1 MKNSKQIKKD
11 VDSLKPK
18 QLNEKY
24 PKAYNSWRAMKH
36 RRNTHGAVIH
46 KDFESFGSFLLIM
59 GDKPSDEHTLDRIN
73 NDDKEYSPEKVRWAT
88 KKQQSNNKS
97 DNVLLTNV
105 EGITHTLAEW
115 AYKTDQNPNTLRQ
128 RRARGWN
135 DTEIISGI
143 RDRGVALKLQ
153 PFPFE
158 SQRKW
163 EDKWLD
169 YALDG
174 GELPRLEFLYK
185 ELEKQLS
192 MWGTRLVI
200 LGSMLGDGSP
210 EYDVYELIEH
220 SPDSIQSELRRYY
233 AYLKSLDKEAL
244 IDLKDK
250 VDESMKKYQPIFKEV
265 KEQIEYDL
273 KYQEAFEKRPD
284 TLTKGQF
291 RDYYAKR
298 KPRPKYTVN
307 LPVNE
312 DDKEAE
318 TEEV

>member
-1 MKNSKQIKKD
+1 MKNSEKIKTD
-11 VDSLKPK
+11 VKNLKPK

-24 PKAYNSWRAMKH
+24 PKTYNSWRAMKQ
-36 RRNTHGAVIH
+36 RRNTHGAIIH
-46 KDFESFGSFLLIM
+46 KDFESFDSFLLIM

-73 NDDKEYSPEKVRWAT
+73 NDDKEYSPKKVRWAT

-153 PFPFE
+153 PFPYE
-158 SQRKW
+158 TQNKW
-163 EDKWLD
+163 ETRWLD

-174 GELPRLEFLYK
+174 GEQPRLEFLYEQLRK
-185 ELEKQLS
+185 KVLVGEVKLVMINLFLFSDYPEQEIDEHIEHAASGIKQLL
-192 MWGTRLVI
+192 WNYHT
-200 LGSMLGDGSP
+200 
-210 EYDVYELIEH
+210 
-220 SPDSIQSELRRYY
+220 
-233 AYLKSLDKEAL
+233 YLKSLV
-244 IDLKDK
+244 
-250 VDESMKKYQPIFKEV
+250 VDEVQNEKNKTENYLQKYQPILKEV
-265 KEQIEYDL
+265 QEQIQYDL
-273 KYQEAFEKRPD
+273 EYQKAFKKRPE

-298 KPRPKYTVN
+298 KPRPLYTVN
-307 LPVNE
+307 LPPDNLSQAV
-312 DDKEAE
+312 D
-318 TEEV
+318 